1 MPGQAPAP
9 PDVVL
14 AIVAVLVGCAACAAA
29 GYAAWRSGNWLG
41 YVCAIG
47 CAAFVVGIAGQRAF
61 PSQAAVRALGQALAQ
76 TSRPGPWDA
85 GVSLP
90 LIGIR
95 ITPVTLVGL
104 LVAAGSVSL
113 MLLFEHVP
121 DPARVRTVRHRALED
136 DDAV

>member
-1 MPGQAPAP
+1 MQGQPPTPG
-9 PDVVL
+9 DVVL
-14 AIVAVLVGCAACAAA
+14 AIVVVLAGCAGCGAAL
-29 GYAAWRSGNWLG
+29 YAAWRSGNWLG
-41 YVCAIG
+41 YICAAG
-47 CAAFVVGIAGQRAF
+47 CAAFVAGIAGQRAF
-61 PSQAAVRALGQALAQ
+61 PSQAAVRALGQALAE

-95 ITPVTLVGL
+95 ITPVALAGL
-104 LVAAGSVSL
+104 LITAASVSL

-121 DPARVRTVRHRALED
+121 DPARVRSVRHRELEE

>member
-9 PDVVL
+9 AEVVL
-14 AIVAVLVGCAACAAA
+14 AIVAVVAGCAGCAVATHT
-29 GYAAWRSGNWLG
+29 AWRSGNWLG
-41 YVCAIG
+41 YLCALG
-47 CAAFVVGIAGQRAF
+47 CAAFVAGIAGQRVF

-90 LIGIR
+90 VIPVR
-95 ITPVTLVGL
+95 ITPVTLAGL
-104 LVAAGSVSL
+104 LIAAASVSL

-121 DPARVRTVRHRALED
+121 DPTRARGAHHRALED